1 MEIEKT
7 EQYVRDLLAVC
18 GYSEDNTE
26 SHLYD
31 LLFHQYMAAALYETA
46 SAADRTAVDAV
57 TKKLKVFFQCNFKL
71 KERKRRKKEKQE
83 NTPTPPKEE
92 IDKEEE
98 IEQKIYISEKE
109 NFGSDLEKRKETFR
123 QVGTGYA
130 VHAGSI
136 GKGSYEATQRMA
148 GGEPKTAPS
157 GENPQEVLHTQTGEI
172 NSRRDWRTV

>member
-1 MEIEKT
+1 MNNEPFIIRRYGKSE
-7 EQYVRDLLAVC
+7 LAM
-18 GYSEDNTE
+18 
-26 SHLYD
+26 LYM
-31 LLFHQYMAAALYETA
+31 QGA
-46 SAADRTAVDAV
+46 
-57 TKKLKVFFQCNFKL
+57 
-71 KERKRRKKEKQE
+71 
-83 NTPTPPKEE
+83 
-92 IDKEEE
+92 
-98 IEQKIYISEKE
+98 SEKAAMKLLNE
-109 NFGSDLEKRKETFR
+109 WLVW

>member
-7 EQYVRDLLAVC
+7 EQNVRDLLAVC

-57 TKKLKVFFQCNFKL
+57 TKKLKVFFQCKFKL
-71 KERKRRKKEKQE
+71 KETTKKKKETQE

-92 IDKEEE
+92 KEKQEERKDKTHTH
-98 IEQKIYISEKE
+98 EKE
-109 NFGSDLEKRKETFR
+109 NFASDLEKRKETFR

-157 GENPQEVLHTQTGEI
+157 GENPQEVLHTQTGET